1 MKKYIIDGYNLLKSS
16 AFNVPLNL
24 SLEDQRNHLIRMI
37 KSFSQ
42 SEQSEVLIIFD
53 NSLSFSTNRN
63 IGSGRIRIKFT
74 KASMEADDLIKKI
87 IRNEKNPKRLI
98 IVSSDRAIQYT
109 AKDHGAAILSSEDYY
124 RIIEKRE
131 SSTGDTNKSD
141 FNQEKYDPNLGKKE
155 IQYWKELFK
164 NDNKKKLK

>member
-24 SLEDQRNHLIRMI
+24 SLEDQRNHLIRMV

-42 SEQSEVLIIFD
+42 SEQCEVLIIFD
-53 NSLSFSTNRN
+53 NSLSFTTNRN

-87 IRNEKNPKRLI
+87 IRNEKNPARLI

-109 AKDHGAAILSSEDYY
+109 AKDHGATSLSSEDYY
-124 RIIEKRE
+124 RIVEKRE
-131 SSTGDTNKSD
+131 PSARDTNISD
-141 FNQEKYDPNLGKKE
+141 INEEKYDPNLGEKE

-164 NDNKKKLK
+164 NDSKKKLK

>member
-24 SLEDQRNHLIRMI
+24 SLEDQRNHLIRMV

-42 SEQSEVLIIFD
+42 SEQCEVLIIFD
-53 NSLSFSTNRN
+53 NSLSFTTNRN

-87 IRNEKNPKRLI
+87 IRNEKNPARLI

-109 AKDHGAAILSSEDYY
+109 AKDHGATSLSSEDYY
-124 RIIEKRE
+124 RIVEKRE
-131 SSTGDTNKSD
+131 PPAHDTEISD
-141 FNQEKYDPNLGKKE
+141 INQEKYDPNLGENE

-164 NDNKKKLK
+164 NDSKKKLK